1 MKLRFITTLG
11 KLRNT
16 VRRAVIKMDFLV
28 LYVAATIL
36 LVSLSVFFLV
46 CPNHLGK
53 LVWFSYFPNHTPA
66 VALLSSPS
74 MEPK

>member
-53 LVWFSYFPNHTPA
+53 LV
-66 VALLSSPS
+66 
-74 MEPK
+74 

>member
-16 VRRAVIKMDFLV
+16 VRGAVIKMDFLV

-53 LVWFSYFPNHTPA
+53 LV
-66 VALLSSPS
+66 
-74 MEPK
+74 